1 MKEFSAQ
8 TGGRY
13 TYIDDIINLQDLSL
27 AFTSIFDNCDNFII
41 SGCEISGTSISEGYV
56 YINGKIRHFRGAS
69 GITTWPQY
77 IYESNKTETVTYA
90 SGYDKVGR
98 NVYGC
103 ALAKLVP
110 STVDVL
116 TGETPGFIKLE
127 STGGIGI
134 KDALFGKYSLLLKSQ
149 AGVQEVAD
157 HIRFN
162 NGIAIPSSR
171 GLSTRSVAITSLN
184 NSHCQ
189 IGYEGDSL
197 VFKST
202 NTTGS
207 TIRFEISKDG
217 VILISVNNSR
227 ISISKSQLAT
237 EIPMLMPKC
246 TAGNIVINGNHI
258 FNSKDGNDNAPIY
271 INMMGFN
278 AGNGLYRDTV
288 IGNGKEKAIVSIQ
301 GKTGAVS
308 LSGNLNVANNVFL
321 TRKSF
326 IVWSEGTNNV
336 TTIGLNLLGN
346 AYEFKSSAYNIDL
359 IGLNYVNIGPTIR
372 EGGRPLSDKYVTNDK
387 FNADLKNKANANDV
401 YSKREVDETFANVD
415 GDLSQ
420 FKKSH
425 TNKELRDSIG
435 AVGTEELEEK
445 LKDTGWVSVGD
456 ETYTFIYARQ
466 IGNIVSLQ
474 GYIELPPREGVVFT
488 IPENIGAPKYNVVFN
503 THVGAYGEMMW
514 QSVIAGG
521 SKKCVVTRSDI
532 GSPESISFSIT
543 YMI

>member
-157 HIRFN
+157 YIRFN
-162 NGIAIPSSR
+162 NGITIPSSR
-171 GLSTRSVAITSLN
+171 GLSTRSVAIMSLN

-217 VILISVNNSR
+217 VVLISVNNSR
-227 ISISKSQLAT
+227 ISISKSQLVT
-237 EIPMLMPKC
+237 EIPVLMPKC

-258 FNSKDGNDNAPIY
+258 FNSKDGNDNAPIC

-321 TRKSF
+321 TRKSS

-336 TTIGLNLLGN
+336 ATIGLNLLGN

-387 FNADLKNKANANDV
+387 FNEDLKNKANANDV
-401 YSKREVDETFANVD
+401 YSKREADDTFANISE
-415 GDLSQ
+415 GFSQ
-420 FKKSH
+420 FIGHPYTSQ
-425 TNKELRDSIG
+425 ELRDSIG
-435 AVGTEELEEK
+435 AASADEVEKK
-445 LKDTGWVSVGD
+445 LKDTEWVSVGSG
-456 ETYTFIYARQ
+456 TSVYARQ

-474 GYIELPPREGVVFT
+474 GYIDLPPREGVVFK
-488 IPENIGAPKYNVVFN
+488 IPDKIDPPKYNVIFN
-503 THVGAYGEMMW
+503 TCAGNYGERMW
-514 QSVIAGG
+514 QSEIKGG
-521 SKKCVVTRSDI
+521 SKDCIVTISDI
-532 GSPESISFSIT
+532 DFQTTISFSIT